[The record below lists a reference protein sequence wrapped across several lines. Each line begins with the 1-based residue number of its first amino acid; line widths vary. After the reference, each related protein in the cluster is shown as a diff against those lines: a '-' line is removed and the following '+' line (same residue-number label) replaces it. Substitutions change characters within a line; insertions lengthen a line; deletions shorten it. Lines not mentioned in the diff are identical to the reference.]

1 MTWAV
6 FKPASKHIAAG
17 DSLPWG
23 MADDTQTSQSANP
36 MLPDGRG
43 AHSSPTM
50 AGSTAQTA
58 GRREIFWQNVVRE
71 ILSSL
76 AATAATF
83 SGRLSATAAGAA
95 TSPTP
100 DHELFDGRMAVIT
113 KLGQRIPI
121 ADVFPVFACGI
132 PTSCG
137 PHNRML
143 AADVQCSVFQIRTPS
158 GEVYTLPIHEIAS
171 IHALSESLV
180 KKLEAD
186 AREQGQPDG
195 EMVEPFGFAAFT
207 SLANSEND
215 PGAQEAESKKIIDDR
230 DQSSQQP

>member
-1 MTWAV
+1 
-6 FKPASKHIAAG
+6 
-17 DSLPWG
+17 
-23 MADDTQTSQSANP
+23 MADETQASQPANP
-36 MLPDGRG
+36 MTPNGFRTPSAPPMVG
-43 AHSSPTM
+43 FS
-50 AGSTAQTA
+50 AQTA
-58 GRREIFWQNVVRE
+58 GRRDIFWQNVVRE

-121 ADVFPVFACGI
+121 ADVFPVFACGV
-132 PTSCG
+132 PASQG

-171 IHALSESLV
+171 IHALSEALV
-180 KKLEAD
+180 KKLESD

-207 SLANSEND
+207 SLALSEND
-215 PGAQEAESKKIIDDR
+215 PDAQEAESKKNIEDR
-230 DQSSQQP
+230 DQTSQQP